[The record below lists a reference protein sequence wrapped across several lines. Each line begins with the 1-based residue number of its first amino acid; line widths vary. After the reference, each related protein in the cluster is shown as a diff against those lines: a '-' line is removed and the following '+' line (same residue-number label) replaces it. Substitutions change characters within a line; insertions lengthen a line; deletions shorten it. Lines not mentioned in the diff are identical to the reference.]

1 MATLREYFDTDSKDL
16 TIHKDWTLHDQSGA
30 ELEKVRAKI
39 SYNFEANARYWY
51 FFVPKL
57 PDLLGVVASILSM
70 PEIQRC
76 VLGPEGDGVLVLAG
90 LANDPDRQSNETLLF
105 TRRVQLYIDEIVS
118 LEQRAEILRM
128 GSMLGL
134 FISLRDRSYAATRSE
149 HEKPLAFIS
158 HDSRD
163 KDVFVRELALE
174 MSKMMCPVWYDE
186 YSLIVGDSLRGSIES
201 GLKEAKKCVLF
212 LSPNF
217 LSNGG
222 WTKAEFDSIFTREI
236 LEQKNVVLP
245 VWHNVNVKSV
255 YEYSPR
261 LADKVGLPT
270 SLGVKEVA
278 RKLVNAVRVSA

>member
-1 MATLREYFDTDSKDL
+1 MATLREYFDTDSKEL
-16 TIHKDWTLHDQSGA
+16 TVHKDWILRDQSGV
-30 ELEKVRAKI
+30 ELDKVRAKI

-51 FFVPKL
+51 FFIPNH
-57 PDLLGVVASILSM
+57 PDLLSVVGSILSM
-70 PEIQRC
+70 SEVQSC
-76 VLGPEGDGVLVLAG
+76 VLGPEGDGVLVFAG
-90 LANDPDRQSNETLLF
+90 LANDPDRQSNETLVF
-105 TRRVQLYIDEIVS
+105 TRRVQLYIDEVVS
-118 LEQRAEILRM
+118 LEQRTAILSM
-128 GSMLGL
+128 GSALGL
-134 FISLRDRSYAATRSE
+134 FISLRDRSYAVTRSE

-163 KDVFVRELALE
+163 KDIFVRELSLE
-174 MSKMMCPVWYDE
+174 MFMLMCPVWYDE
-186 YSLIVGDSLRGSIES
+186 YSLKVGDSLRSSIES
-201 GLKEAKKCVLF
+201 GLKEARKCVLF

-245 VWHNVNVKSV
+245 VWHNVDVKSV

-261 LADKVGLPT
+261 LADRVGLPT

-278 RKLVNAVRVSA
+278 RRLVNAVRVSA